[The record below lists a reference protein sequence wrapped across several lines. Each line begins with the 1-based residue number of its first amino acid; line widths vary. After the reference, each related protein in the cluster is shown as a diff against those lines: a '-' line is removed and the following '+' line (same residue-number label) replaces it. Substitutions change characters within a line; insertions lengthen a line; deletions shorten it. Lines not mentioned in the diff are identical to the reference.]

1 MGMMVMGLVY
11 GKPTSGHIF
20 KMKNGQLFLTQKLPI
35 ADILS
40 KG

>member
-1 MGMMVMGLVY
+1 MCMMVMGLVY

-35 ADILS
+35 ANILS